1 MHRICRSH
9 LGRRF
14 GLGSLLAALILGGL
28 APPLL
33 AVDAPSSLTAPD
45 LAAVRAKIKA
55 KDWPAAI
62 GDLNAM
68 IDQGVQQADV
78 YSLLGF
84 SLRKSGD
91 YEKAYTFYRK
101 ALEFEPNHKGAL
113 EYLGELY
120 VERGEMAKARE
131 HVSLLTRLCP
141 AGCEEL
147 DDLQG
152 AIAQAE
158 GGRARNGCP
167 AALLGSFR
175 DAAPQQRVCYSRMPR
190 RANKAGRRSQM
201 IGASIRRRGSPLW
214 GCPNCHPTVGLAT
227 PGTARL
233 GPAVGAARFGV
244 GRAAQREGLESDDI
258 SRGAGL
264 R

>member
-1 MHRICRSH
+1 MPRTFGWR
-9 LGRRF
+9 GRRLA
-14 GLGSLLAALILGGL
+14 LGAFLAAFLLTGL

-33 AVDAPSSLTAPD
+33 AVDTPSSPTAPD

-62 GDLNAM
+62 RDLNGM

-91 YEKAYTFYRK
+91 YDRAYTFYRK

-113 EYLGELY
+113 EYLGELF

-141 AGCEEL
+141 TGCEEL
-147 DDLQG
+147 DDLNE

-158 GGRARNGCP
+158 GARKTN
-167 AALLGSFR
+167 
-175 DAAPQQRVCYSRMPR
+175 
-190 RANKAGRRSQM
+190 
-201 IGASIRRRGSPLW
+201 
-214 GCPNCHPTVGLAT
+214 
-227 PGTARL
+227 
-233 GPAVGAARFGV
+233 
-244 GRAAQREGLESDDI
+244 
-258 SRGAGL
+258 
-264 R
+264 

>member
-1 MHRICRSH
+1 MHWICRPH
-9 LGRRF
+9 LGR
-14 GLGSLLAALILGGL
+14 GLGLGLLLAALLLTGL
-28 APPLL
+28 AAPLL
-33 AVDAPSSLTAPD
+33 AVDTPATDPAAPD

-84 SLRKSGD
+84 SLRKRG
-91 YEKAYTFYRK
+91 EHAQAYSFYRK

-131 HVSLLTRLCP
+131 HVSLLASLCP
-141 AGCEEL
+141 TGCEEL
-147 DDLQG
+147 DDLKA

-158 GGRARNGCP
+158 SGRKTN
-167 AALLGSFR
+167 
-175 DAAPQQRVCYSRMPR
+175 
-190 RANKAGRRSQM
+190 
-201 IGASIRRRGSPLW
+201 
-214 GCPNCHPTVGLAT
+214 
-227 PGTARL
+227 
-233 GPAVGAARFGV
+233 
-244 GRAAQREGLESDDI
+244 
-258 SRGAGL
+258 
-264 R
+264 